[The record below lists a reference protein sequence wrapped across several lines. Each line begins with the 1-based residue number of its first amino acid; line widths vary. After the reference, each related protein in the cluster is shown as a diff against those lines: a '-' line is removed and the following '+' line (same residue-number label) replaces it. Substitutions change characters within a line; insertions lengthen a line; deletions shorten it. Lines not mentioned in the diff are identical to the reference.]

1 MDCTAHQA
9 PLSMGFL
16 RQEYQSGGREGKKKK
31 ERILEWIAISS
42 PGDLPSAEIEPA
54 SPVSP
59 PLQEG
64 LH

>member
-1 MDCTAHQA
+1 MDCIAHQA

-31 ERILEWIAISS
+31 ERILEWITISS
-42 PGDLPSAEIEPA
+42 PGDLPSAEIEPT